1 MKRKKWI
8 YALLLFMIIVP
19 ILWLYNA
26 FNGNPASKLLAKKTL
41 DNYLVEKYKDIDFT
55 IDEGFYDFKVKGYQ
69 FIVDDHT
76 EKPPLDFTVTGF
88 FKPKVTNDGIY
99 YANLDQDLIQKFSEQ
114 ATTELTQLLE
124 EKNIT
129 IIDAY
134 IYLEVSEG
142 DEDEQ
147 TNWHKELSQTYP
159 MRIELFIDV
168 SQIEVEKFLEIAK
181 IIQIPLNENEYRY
194 DLVNINGNR
203 FDNVGGY
210 AVYSVNFEAQQE
222 LTLKD
227 VNIVE

>member
-1 MKRKKWI
+1 M
-8 YALLLFMIIVP
+8 
-19 ILWLYNA
+19 
-26 FNGNPASKLLAKKTL
+26 
-41 DNYLVEKYKDIDFT
+41 
-55 IDEGFYDFKVKGYQ
+55 
-69 FIVDDHT
+69 
-76 EKPPLDFTVTGF
+76 
-88 FKPKVTNDGIY
+88 
-99 YANLDQDLIQKFSEQ
+99 
-114 ATTELTQLLE
+114 
-124 EKNIT
+124 
-129 IIDAY
+129 
-134 IYLEVSEG
+134 EVSEG

-181 IIQIPLNENEYRY
+181 IIQITLNENEYRY